1 MENLKCIVVD
11 DEPIARDII
20 ESFISEIPFLELQAS
35 FGEASK
41 ALIYLE
47 ENTIDIIFSDIE
59 MPKFTGL
66 ELVRSLT
73 NPPVLIFITAHRNF
87 ALDGF
92 ETGAADYLV
101 KPVRFDRFL
110 KAVNRAKE
118 YLSLKKT
125 TSVHQI
131 NSDRIFIKSE
141 GKLIKI
147 LLNEILY
154 VEAQGDYLKFVI
166 NGASYI
172 TLGTLKAM
180 EDVLKLPAF
189 FRVQRSFILNL
200 EAVRSL
206 NGNVVE
212 LIDGKTISTAL
223 NKKDDLYQLLGIKTI
238 K

>member
-1 MENLKCIVVD
+1 MEKLKCIVVD

-20 ESFISEIPFLELQAS
+20 ESFIAEIPFLELKDS
-35 FGEASK
+35 FAEASK
-41 ALIYLE
+41 PLLFLQKNE
-47 ENTIDIIFSDIE
+47 VDIVFSDIE
-59 MPKFTGL
+59 MPKFNGL
-66 ELVRSLT
+66 ELAQSLT
-73 NPPVLIFITAHRNF
+73 NAPVIIFITAHRNF
-87 ALDGF
+87 ALEGF
-92 ETGAADYLV
+92 ETGAVDYLL

-118 YLSLKKT
+118 YLSLKKI

-147 LLNEILY
+147 LLSEILY

-166 NGASYI
+166 NGASYT
-172 TLGTLKAM
+172 TLGTLKSM
-180 EDVLKLPAF
+180 EEVLKQPMF

-212 LIDGKTISTAL
+212 LIDGRTISAAL
-223 NKKDDLYQLLGIKTI
+223 NKKEELYQLLGIK
-238 K
+238 

>member
-1 MENLKCIVVD
+1 MEKLKCLIVD

-20 ESFISEIPFLELQAS
+20 ESFIAEVPFLELKAS
-35 FGEASK
+35 FGESSK
-41 ALIYLE
+41 ALVYLE
-47 ENTIDIIFSDIE
+47 ENEIDIVFSDIE

-66 ELVRSLT
+66 EMAQSLT
-73 NPPVLIFITAHRNF
+73 NPPVIIFITAHRDF
-87 ALDGF
+87 ALEGF
-92 ETGAADYLV
+92 ETGASDYLL

-110 KAVNRAKE
+110 RAVNRAKE

-125 TSVHQI
+125 NSVHQI

-166 NGASYI
+166 NGATYT
-172 TLGTLKAM
+172 TLGTLKSM
-180 EDVLKLPAF
+180 EEVLKLPMF

-206 NGNVVE
+206 NGNIVE
-212 LIDGKTISTAL
+212 LIDGKTISAAL
-223 NKKDDLYQLLGIKTI
+223 NKKEELYQLLGIR
-238 K
+238 

>member
-1 MENLKCIVVD
+1 MEKLKCIVVD

-20 ESFISEIPFLELQAS
+20 ESFIAEIPFLELQSS

-41 ALIYLE
+41 ALLFLQ
-47 ENTIDIIFSDIE
+47 ENEIDIVFSDIE
-59 MPKFTGL
+59 MPKFNGL
-66 ELVRSLT
+66 ELAQSLT
-73 NPPVLIFITAHRNF
+73 NAPVIIFITAHRNF
-87 ALDGF
+87 ALEGF
-92 ETGAADYLV
+92 DTGAADYLL

-110 KAVNRAKE
+110 KAVNRAKD

-166 NGASYI
+166 NGTSYT
-172 TLGTLKAM
+172 TLGTLKSM
-180 EDVLKLPAF
+180 EEVLKLPMF

-200 EAVRSL
+200 ESVRSL

-212 LIDGKTISTAL
+212 LIDGKTISAAL
-223 NKKDDLYQLLGIKTI
+223 NKKEELYQLLGIR
-238 K
+238 

>member
-1 MENLKCIVVD
+1 MEKLKCIVVD

-20 ESFISEIPFLELQAS
+20 ESFISEIPFLQLEAS
-35 FGEASK
+35 FGEPAK
-41 ALIYLE
+41 ALMHLQ
-47 ENTIDIIFSDIE
+47 ENTIDIVFSDIE

-66 ELVRSLT
+66 ELAQALT
-73 NPPVLIFITAHRNF
+73 NPPVIIFITAHRNF

-92 ETGAADYLV
+92 ETGASDYLV

-125 TSVHQI
+125 ASVHQI

-154 VEAQGDYLKFVI
+154 VEAQDDYLKFVI
-166 NGASYI
+166 NGGSYT

-180 EDVLKLPAF
+180 EEVLKLPMF

-200 EAVRSL
+200 EVVRSL
-206 NGNVVE
+206 NGNRIE
-212 LIDGKTISTAL
+212 LIDGKNISVAL
-223 NKKDDLYQLLGIKTI
+223 NKKEELYLLLGIR
-238 K
+238 

>member
-1 MENLKCIVVD
+1 MEKLKCVVVD

-20 ESFISEIPFLELQAS
+20 ESFISEIPFLQLEAS
-35 FGEASK
+35 FGEAAK
-41 ALIYLE
+41 ALMYLQ
-47 ENTIDIIFSDIE
+47 ENTIDIVFSDIE

-66 ELVRSLT
+66 ELAQSLS
-73 NPPVLIFITAHRNF
+73 NVPVIIFITAHRNF
-87 ALDGF
+87 ALEGF
-92 ETGAADYLV
+92 DTGASDYLV

-118 YLSLKKT
+118 HLSLKKIAF
-125 TSVHQI
+125 VHQI

-166 NGASYI
+166 NGGSYA

-180 EDVLKLPAF
+180 EEVLKLPMF

-212 LIDGKTISTAL
+212 LTDGKTISAAL
-223 NKKDDLYQLLGIKTI
+223 NKKEELYQLLGIN
-238 K
+238 

>member
-1 MENLKCIVVD
+1 MEKLKCIVVD

-20 ESFISEIPFLELQAS
+20 ESFIAEIPFLELKES

-41 ALIYLE
+41 ALVFLQ
-47 ENTIDIIFSDIE
+47 ENEVDIVFSDIE
-59 MPKFTGL
+59 MPKFNGL
-66 ELVRSLT
+66 ELAKSLT
-73 NPPVLIFITAHRNF
+73 NAPVIIFITAHRNF
-87 ALDGF
+87 AIEGF
-92 ETGAADYLV
+92 ETGAADYLL

-125 TSVHQI
+125 TSLHQI

-166 NGASYI
+166 NGGSYT
-172 TLGTLKAM
+172 TLGTLKSM
-180 EDVLKLPAF
+180 EEVLKLPIF
-189 FRVQRSFILNL
+189 FRLQRSFILNL

-212 LIDGKTISTAL
+212 LIDGKTISAAL
-223 NKKDDLYQLLGIKTI
+223 NKKEELYSLLGIK
-238 K
+238 

>member
-1 MENLKCIVVD
+1 MEKLKCIIVD

-20 ESFISEIPFLELQAS
+20 ESFITEVPYLELKAS
-35 FGEASK
+35 FGESAK
-41 ALIYLE
+41 ALVYLE
-47 ENTIDIIFSDIE
+47 ENAIDIVFSDIE

-66 ELVRSLT
+66 ELAQSLT
-73 NPPVLIFITAHRNF
+73 NPPVIIFITAHRNF

-92 ETGAADYLV
+92 ETGASDYLV

-110 KAVNRAKE
+110 KAVNRAKD
-118 YLSLKKT
+118 YLLLKKT
-125 TSVHQI
+125 ASVHQI

-166 NGASYI
+166 NGGSYT

-180 EDVLKLPAF
+180 EEVLKLPMF

-206 NGNVVE
+206 NGNMIE
-212 LIDGKTISTAL
+212 LIDGKNISVAL
-223 NKKDDLYQLLGIKTI
+223 NKKEELYQLLGIK
-238 K
+238 

>member
-1 MENLKCIVVD
+1 MEKLKCIVVD

-20 ESFISEIPFLELQAS
+20 ESFIAEVPFLELKNS
-35 FGEASK
+35 FAEASK
-41 ALIYLE
+41 ALLFLD
-47 ENTIDIIFSDIE
+47 ENEIDIVFSDIE
-59 MPKFTGL
+59 MPKFNGL
-66 ELVRSLT
+66 ELAQSLT
-73 NPPVLIFITAHRNF
+73 KAPIIIFITAHRNF
-87 ALDGF
+87 ALEGF
-92 ETGAADYLV
+92 ETGAADYLL

-147 LLNEILY
+147 LLSEILY

-166 NGASYI
+166 NGASYT
-172 TLGTLKAM
+172 TLGTLKSM
-180 EDVLKLPAF
+180 EEVLRLPMF

-212 LIDGKTISTAL
+212 LIDGKTISAAL
-223 NKKDDLYQLLGIKTI
+223 NKKDELYQLLGIR
-238 K
+238 

>member
-1 MENLKCIVVD
+1 MEKLKCIVVD

-20 ESFISEIPFLELQAS
+20 ESFIAEIPFLELKDS
-35 FGEASK
+35 FAEASK
-41 ALIYLE
+41 ALLFLH
-47 ENTIDIIFSDIE
+47 ENEVDIVFSDIE
-59 MPKFTGL
+59 MPKFNGL
-66 ELVRSLT
+66 ELAQSLT
-73 NPPVLIFITAHRNF
+73 NAPVIIFITAHRDF
-87 ALDGF
+87 ALEGF
-92 ETGAADYLV
+92 ETGAADYLL

-147 LLNEILY
+147 LLSEILY
-154 VEAQGDYLKFVI
+154 VEAQDDYLKFVI
-166 NGASYI
+166 NGGSYT
-172 TLGTLKAM
+172 TLGTLKSM
-180 EDVLKLPAF
+180 EEVLKLPMF

-212 LIDGKTISTAL
+212 LIDGKTISAAL
-223 NKKDDLYQLLGIKTI
+223 NKKEELYQLLGIK
-238 K
+238 